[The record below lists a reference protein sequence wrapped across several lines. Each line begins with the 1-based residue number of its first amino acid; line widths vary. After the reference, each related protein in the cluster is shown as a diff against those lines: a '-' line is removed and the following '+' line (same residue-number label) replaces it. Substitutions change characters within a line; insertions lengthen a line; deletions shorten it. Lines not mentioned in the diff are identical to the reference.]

1 MVSKALAVVPGS
13 SVVIQPA
20 AWRDLGEIRQLE
32 KICFPQDAWTLLDM
46 LGVLTLPSLVRLKA
60 VDGARI
66 VGFVAAD
73 IRRSKNMA
81 WIATICV
88 HPDYRG
94 QGMGAALLEACEQKL
109 DIERIRLSVRAS
121 NKAAIRLYTS
131 AGYMQVGNWPKYY
144 KGSED
149 ATVMEKKI
157 S

>member
-1 MVSKALAVVPGS
+1 MSEAIDVVPGS
-13 SVVIQPA
+13 SVIILPA

-32 KICFPQDAWTLLDM
+32 KICFPQDAWPLLDM
-46 LGVLTLPSLVRLKA
+46 LGVLALPSMVRLKA
-60 VDGARI
+60 VDGERI

-88 HPDYRG
+88 HPDYREL
-94 QGMGAALLEACEQKL
+94 GMGAVLLGACEQKL
-109 DIERIRLSVRAS
+109 DIKRIRLSVRAS
-121 NKAAIRLYTS
+121 NKAAILLYTS
-131 AGYMQVGNWPKYY
+131 AGYKQVGSWPKYY

-157 S
+157 P

>member
-1 MVSKALAVVPGS
+1 LVSDAIAVVPGS

-32 KICFPQDAWTLLDM
+32 KVCFPQDAWTLLDM

-60 VDGARI
+60 VDGEEI

-81 WIATICV
+81 WIATIFV

-94 QGMGAALLEACEQKL
+94 QGMGAALLAACEQKL

-121 NKAAIRLYTS
+121 NKAAIRMYTS
-131 AGYMQVGNWPKYY
+131 AGYMQVGSWPKYY

-149 ATVMEKKI
+149 ATVMEKNI
-157 S
+157 A